1 MLRNFASSSLGS
13 KAGLLGLLTHRAP
26 SAILGLEE
34 GSILS
39 ILVDDMC
46 LTAGLSQLK
55 DACNVKALSPI
66 EESKRRIERRRRL
79 WSSEYL

>member
-1 MLRNFASSSLGS
+1 VLRNFASSSLGS

-26 SAILGLEE
+26 SSILGLEE
-34 GSILS
+34 GSLLS
-39 ILVDDMC
+39 LLVDDLC
-46 LTAGLSQLK
+46 LAAGLNLLREA
-55 DACNVKALSPI
+55 DVRTPSPI

>member
-1 MLRNFASSSLGS
+1 
-13 KAGLLGLLTHRAP
+13 LLGLLTHRAP
-26 SAILGLEE
+26 SSILGLEE

-39 ILVDDMC
+39 MLVDDLC
-46 LTAGLSQLK
+46 LAAGMNLLK
-55 DACNVKALSPI
+55 ESEVKVPSPI

>member
-1 MLRNFASSSLGS
+1 VLRNFASSSLGS

-26 SAILGLEE
+26 SSILGIED

-39 ILVDDMC
+39 MLVDDLC
-46 LTAGLSQLK
+46 LAAGMNLLK
-55 DACNVKALSPI
+55 EADVKVPSPI